1 MDDSYLPD
9 APIYIGGLERSGK
22 TYMRLMLDAHPAVA
36 FSKRTRLWTHIYDH
50 WGDLADPA
58 NFERCLNAMQQNKHV
73 RALEPDVERLRQEFY
88 AVVGTGFKPAP
99 TGDTMAYALLFALVH
114 RRHAERLGKTRWGD
128 QTEAVENYAREILA
142 AFPAARIVH
151 LLRDP
156 RDWYEAI
163 VARDGRRPGRLGD
176 AAERWS
182 RSADLALR
190 YQRRYPD
197 RYKVVHYE
205 TMAARPEETLRE
217 VSAFVGLEMTP
228 DMLALGHAT
237 RFQDSA
243 TRHSPLTTA
252 YIGRF
257 REHLAAHEWGYLQE
271 QTAARMAAFG
281 YDLEPVRL
289 SLADRLRCRAVMPA
303 TSLTRL
309 IRG

>member
-1 MDDSYLPD
+1 MDNNHLPD

-22 TYMRLMLDAHPAVA
+22 TYMRLMLAAHPEVV
-36 FSKRTRLWTHIYDH
+36 FSKRTRLWTRIYDH

-58 NFERCLNAMQQNKHV
+58 NFERCLNAMRQNKHV
-73 RALEPDVERLRQEFY
+73 RALEPDVERLRREFY
-88 AVVGTGFKPAP
+88 AIVGAGFKSAP
-99 TGDTMAYALLFALVH
+99 TSDTAAYALLFALVH
-114 RRHAERLGKTRWGD
+114 RHYAERLGKTRWGD
-128 QTEAVENYAREILA
+128 QTESVENYAKEILA
-142 AFPAARIVH
+142 IFPAARIVH

-190 YQRRYPD
+190 HQRRYPD
-197 RYKVVHYE
+197 RYKVVRYE
-205 TMAARPEETLRE
+205 TLAAHPEETLRD

-228 DMLALGHAT
+228 DMLALGHAA
-237 RFQDSA
+237 RFQDSE
-243 TRHSPLTTA
+243 TRHSPLSTA

-257 REHLAAHEWGYLQE
+257 RQRLAAHEWGYLQD

-281 YDLEPVRL
+281 YDLEPVHL
-289 SLADRLRCRAVMPA
+289 SLADRLRCRAVMPT